1 MLDRPER
8 ANIPSAV
15 HEQFMSGKT
24 KGRERFLDRYPVA
37 DTWASFI
44 GRCALLIGIIGLVA
58 AAYLMHH
65 SA

>member
-1 MLDRPER
+1 
-8 ANIPSAV
+8 
-15 HEQFMSGKT
+15 MSGKT

-65 SA
+65 SAL